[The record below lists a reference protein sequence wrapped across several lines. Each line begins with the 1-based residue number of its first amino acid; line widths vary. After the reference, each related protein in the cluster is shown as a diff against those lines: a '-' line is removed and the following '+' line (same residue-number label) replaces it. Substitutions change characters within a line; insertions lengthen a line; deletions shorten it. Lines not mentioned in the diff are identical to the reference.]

1 LSQVAEAVGERAGRR
16 PRFRRVSGERRRELL
31 IYWAYRFGEW
41 AVGHMPRR
49 LLMLGG
55 SAAGNLAYDLAPGK
69 RALLHENL
77 GHALGLPP
85 ADRRVHTAA
94 RRAFRNYG
102 KYLVDVLRMAS
113 MSAEEIDR
121 LVTIENHECLA
132 DARRDGNGVLICAVH
147 VAAMDM
153 VGPAL
158 LTKGES
164 MYVVADDTSYGRLYD
179 HMKEV
184 RGRQGLQLI
193 GWRNLRGLYRVL
205 REGGG
210 LVLFCDV
217 GYRRGDVP
225 VEFLG
230 EATTFPLGPANLSVR
245 TSSPMLPVYCRRTS
259 SDEFIARGL
268 PLIRATSSDPA
279 ELYRATQELAD
290 ALGAV
295 IAEDPGQ
302 WYMFRPI
309 WPQTDADRAQAR
321 AALDAARRGEDWTR
335 LTGA

>member
-1 LSQVAEAVGERAGRR
+1 MAEAVGERAGRR
-16 PRFRRVSGERRRELL
+16 PRFRRARGERRRELL
-31 IYWAYRFGEW
+31 TYWAYRFGEW
-41 AVGHMPRR
+41 AVSHLPRR

-55 SAAGNLAYDLAPGK
+55 SAAGNVAYDLAGDK

-77 GHALGLPP
+77 GHALGLPSG
-85 ADRRVHTAA
+85 DRRVHAAA

-102 KYLVDVLRMAS
+102 KYLLDVLSRAS
-113 MSAEEIDR
+113 MTPEEIDR

-132 DARRDGNGVLICAVH
+132 DARQEGNGVLICAVH

-164 MYVVADDTSYGRLYD
+164 MYVVADDTTYGRLYD

-184 RGRQGLQLI
+184 RGRQGLLLI

-205 REGGG
+205 RDGGG

-230 EATTFPLGPANLSVR
+230 EPTTFPLGPANLSVR
-245 TSSPMLPVYCRRTS
+245 TNSPMLPVYCRRTS
-259 SDEFIARGL
+259 SDRFVARGL
-268 PLIRATSSDPA
+268 PLIRATSSDPT
-279 ELYRATQELAD
+279 ELHRATQQLAD

-309 WPQTDADRAQAR
+309 WPRTDADRAHAR

-335 LTGA
+335 LPGA